1 MTGFMTLSCFEHS
14 LKQQLKIEVN
24 LLVNRQVQLKQE
36 CKPRSQNN
44 LYIARNVTDPFTRV
58 QTTYIF
64 FGVFNI
70 QHRSGFTVAKAR
82 DSYGYF

>member
-44 LYIARNVTDPFTRV
+44 LYIA
-58 QTTYIF
+58 
-64 FGVFNI
+64 
-70 QHRSGFTVAKAR
+70 
-82 DSYGYF
+82 

>member
-24 LLVNRQVQLKQE
+24 LLINRQVQLKQE

-64 FGVFNI
+64 FWCL
-70 QHRSGFTVAKAR
+70 QYPT
-82 DSYGYF
+82 